1 MQNNTAYAIVDIR
14 DNNIITYQGSLF
26 LTKQQA
32 LSTKEKLLKLYAE
45 STKARMNNFLQ
56 IKEYMITPK

>member
-1 MQNNTAYAIVDIR
+1 MKNNRAYAIVDIR
-14 DNNIITYQGSLF
+14 DNNIITYNGSLF

-32 LSTKEKLLKLYAE
+32 LSTKEKLLNLYAE
-45 STKARMNNFLQ
+45 SNKAKMTELLQ